1 MPNQSDIQTTILNG
15 EYSLGILTNNN
26 LTIVNSG
33 GLEIKQSFIQWFR
46 LNLQA
51 LQDQFNIGDYV
62 SVTTQTIYDRIN
74 GFIGIPYNATLDPNY
89 QAPNTTIIIDGGGGT
104 ASFQYMNKTQDNLV
118 YDAGIDSY
126 YLPFLNNSGV
136 GFPIGSVPISILL
149 NGVQMEPALNTGFV
163 PQRIYGFANN
173 APTQIITVTVAV
185 P

>member
-15 EYSLGILTNNN
+15 GYSLGILTNNN

-33 GLEIKQSFIQWFR
+33 GLEINKNFIQWFR

-51 LQDQFNIGDYV
+51 LQDQFNIGDYI
-62 SVTTQTIYDRIN
+62 SSTTQTLYDRIN
-74 GFIGIPYNATLDPNY
+74 GFVGIPYGATIDPNF
-89 QAPNTTIIIDGGGGT
+89 QAPNTTIIVEGGT
-104 ASFQYMNKTQDNLV
+104 SSFQYMNKTQADLV
-118 YDAGIDSY
+118 YDAPNDSY
-126 YLPFLNNSGV
+126 YLPFLNNSGA
-136 GFPIGSVPISILL
+136 GFPIGSVPITILL

-173 APTQIITVTVAV
+173 IAPQIITVTVAI